1 MKQLTDLEL
10 LKLNKWQLFVYKL
23 KKFFLAI
30 PAWFKKTGIKLGLFF
45 KNLGISIYIFFR
57 DIIMT
62 FVKGDWKTKVSYLI
76 MGFGSIARGQILR
89 GILFLAM
96 EVVFIWYMIAT
107 GGYYVNKLNSLGM
120 TQPQMLEDGTIIYGD
135 NSFKILL
142 YGVLSLFFIAAFI

>member
-23 KKFFLAI
+23 KKFFCAI
-30 PAWFKKTGIKLGLFF
+30 PGWFKKTGIKIGHFF

-57 DIIMT
+57 DIVMT
-62 FVKGDWKTKVSYLI
+62 FIKGDWKTKVSYLI

-89 GILFLAM
+89 GVLFLAM

-107 GGYYVNKLNSLGM
+107 GGYYVAKLNSLGM
-120 TQPQMLEDGTIIYGD
+120 TQPQMMEDG
-135 NSFKILL
+135 NKEE
-142 YGVLSLFFIAAFI
+142 